1 MAQNSLRKKFSGK
14 KPTDFNIQE
23 FDKYDSTLENYNYND
38 VYDSNTTSNREPI
51 EKTRVGLTDVL
62 KSSYKIVA
70 SNLEDRIRQ
79 AMPNTFELIDEATSF
94 KNDFDYLKSD
104 FIQKVQPSINSIK
117 RSGRVLEPRV
127 KGILPPKLATKYS
140 KLVSET
146 DSDYSY
152 SPPSKEEA
160 REYSIA
166 AELLELFD
174 QQKKLQEK
182 QYIENKLDTEQN
194 RLIDRSIS
202 DKNTQNTLQTL
213 DQIRVANNFTAAF
226 VQDFYKAYLKKDL
239 VLKYKH
245 LFVAQD
251 TLASVQAIAKV
262 TEDKLEEIRHNTALP
277 DIQKQ
282 QKLESLKEV
291 RRQRISNFIVD
302 KAQEKL
308 LPFVKK
314 AASTLYSKA
323 KGRFAE
329 GFELGASGLDMAA
342 TGEQMADDM
351 AETEGRP
358 RNNTAKKLDTITK
371 AGQFAGSFISG
382 NQVNWLGKKLFGEG
396 FDSKALARTLQH
408 GDEFVRNIQQIAMD
422 KIKRYK
428 EDHPES
434 NFFTDLI
441 DAAGIDVNRT
451 GGYIKDVS
459 TEPTEATSFDNQT
472 RTSIVEIIPGYLAK
486 ILQQVT
492 NIATGENNEE
502 LVFSRTQRDFLSE
515 SDFRREAFF
524 NMGISGVSSGNIT
537 QTALEKL
544 RGAYSFVTKND
555 DAKTFDEL
563 KTFISKFIINSGIS
577 RYNLY
582 PGALKKYIENGYD
595 SLGVGDK
602 KYIDSVFN
610 GIGDET
616 EEGQSTRKSVAQ
628 VLIDLVTTD
637 GRIDPSLMV
646 LVSNIIQN
654 TNSQGYDYLE
664 GLDKY
669 ITGSGQGRYLKDLFT
684 IKDGVYNIDPETLAR
699 EREKNLDLIGRT
711 DEEYVRRSKEEQD
724 ELQRRKDD
732 LDKARETLQ
741 SGKERLVSATKWV
754 GKKVTDNKLARKIKS
769 HIPFSEESANESDT
783 IDSVA
788 ESFNTKII
796 NKLSNILDNFII
808 DNPILKN
815 PEEYLKN
822 VAEKGKKFREKFVSK
837 EDLEEEKRLKEKQK
851 REKQR
856 QKDLAEQEKKFG
868 KSFSQSLRYKE
879 SPAVKKNTSLTDIP
893 SVSADILNTINSNL
907 LKHMEQQHD
916 VPDIL
921 FEIWNFLDETHNEKK
936 QRLDDESIQEKSH
949 SESFKSELVSA
960 IKEGMDDLKQSITS
974 NTGPGSVD
982 IRPGDMEG
990 DNKRDTV
997 YEEQI
1002 RKQKEKK
1009 EETLEN
1015 IEIKR
1020 NEKLDD
1026 ILDAIHKL
1034 TNINEKG
1041 FKKKDD
1047 GGFLGGLLGGG
1058 GGAGGFL
1065 DDLLGKIPG
1074 GKFLGKFL
1082 KGPLSKVGAVA
1093 TNPYVLGAIAVTAG
1107 AAIGSEYIDKT
1118 RLENAHKAAKE
1129 LGLDEKTLENF
1140 NEDYKR
1146 TENEKALSNISA
1158 GYDAGA
1164 GWRDTAAVDNFAK
1177 KRAELY
1183 GIDASRSAN
1192 GVWNFFV
1199 RNTDFDTMAD
1209 MEKVSL
1215 ARHMGEI
1222 DTISDKQLAKWAKQ
1236 FGLDPDDREQFDYF
1250 ARWYSFR
1257 FFNIFKQFYAICREY
1272 DTFPN
1277 KIDLLSKEKIKEIQD
1292 KLEKSVQQYVSAE
1305 LKAVVPYPE
1314 AYKKF
1319 KGKVESITKPKG
1331 TVNIR
1336 KDQTSSDVKSG
1347 TGNVELDTSSQN
1359 KTQTTGYSADTN
1371 FNTATITAQDVA
1383 GYGQGANA
1391 TDVYNTPSVQFG
1403 QGSEGNIKD
1412 IPVPKGKGYNNVKD
1426 TILAAAK
1433 MAGVDPQ
1440 AMIAFAGI
1448 ESSFNPG
1455 TGNST
1460 TSAQGLYQFTDGTW
1474 AEVLT
1479 KYGPKYGIPLGTSK
1493 FDARANA
1500 LMAAEYMKYNASLL
1514 RKKIGKDPSLV
1525 DLYAAH
1531 MSGPGGGPAIMKAF
1545 YSNPNMDVISA
1556 LRNGGIGNET
1566 IAKMIAAN
1574 RTVYGSQ
1581 QTPKSVAQV
1590 VAVYQN
1596 AINKYTGGEFKQA
1609 TDQSSVNID
1618 TKSASTTSLTQPNDV
1633 NVTTPTG
1640 QGTTPATTTP
1650 NTASSGGG
1658 SSTSSTSALGT
1669 SGTES
1674 SVSPV
1679 TAGLNATDQYMAT
1692 KGQIVRPTNSNVV
1705 TSPFGPRNVT
1715 GGSKDHKGI
1724 DLRARMG
1731 DPVFAMTDGTV
1742 TGAGGKY
1749 NAMTIN
1755 HGDGLSTRYLHLSQM
1770 ELSPGTKVTAGQ
1782 EIGKAGGTGPK
1793 GPSQYVPHLHFGVYK
1808 NSKPVDPEPFLKQ
1821 HKVDLVRKGQP
1832 GEKANAP
1839 LSDADTA
1846 TQSGSPAP
1854 ATGETIPVGEKGE
1867 AAARK
1872 ASENT
1877 AAANIQTQQQGST
1890 QESTKTQN
1898 LAPDGQVNVNTANDI
1913 YNKTDT
1919 NTPTINDT
1927 TAPANI
1933 AANVTPE
1940 MKPKLENTTGNVE
1953 DLLSQI
1959 LSELVKS
1966 NTSLVTISES
1976 QSSFKSLE
1984 TTLQTGFTTMSNY
1997 LAKLPSSSS
2006 SYSETNVNPT
2016 THSST
2021 RTTTAPA
2028 KKEIKPKIPI
2038 SSVKPA
2044 LNVSKTRRQAL
2055 NTSTSLTV

>member
-1 MAQNSLRKKFSGK
+1 MAQNNLKKKFASK

-23 FDKYDSTLENYNYND
+23 FDKYDSALEDYNYRD
-38 VYDSNTTSNREPI
+38 VYNSNTSNNREPI
-51 EKTRVGLTDVL
+51 EKTKVGLTDVL
-62 KSSYKIVA
+62 KSSYKIVS

-79 AMPNTFELIDEATSF
+79 AMPNTFELIDEVTSF

-127 KGILPPKLATKYS
+127 KGILPPKLANKYN

-166 AELLELFD
+166 AELSELFD
-174 QQKKLQEK
+174 QQKKFQEK
-182 QYIENKLDTEQN
+182 QYIEDKLDTEQN

-282 QKLESLKEV
+282 QRLESLKEA

-302 KAQEKL
+302 QAQEKL
-308 LPFVKK
+308 LPFAKK
-314 AASTLYSKA
+314 AASTLYSRA
-323 KGRFAE
+323 KDRFAE

-342 TGEQMADDM
+342 TSEQLADDM
-351 AETEGRP
+351 TEAEGKP
-358 RNNTAKKLDTITK
+358 RSAGHKKLDAITK
-371 AGQFAGSFISG
+371 AGQLAGSFATG
-382 NQVNWLGKKLFGEG
+382 NQVNWIGRKIFGKG
-396 FDSKALARTLQH
+396 FDSKALTKTLQH
-408 GDEFVRNIQQIAMD
+408 SDEMLGNMQQIAMD
-422 KIKRYK
+422 KIKRYR

-451 GGYIKDVS
+451 GGYIKDVN
-459 TEPTEATSFDNQT
+459 TEPTEAASFDNQT

-502 LVFSRTQRDFLSE
+502 LVFSRSQRDFLSE

-524 NMGISGVSSGNIT
+524 NMGISGVNAGNVT

-544 RGAYSFVTKND
+544 RGAYSFATKSD

-563 KTFISKFIINSGIS
+563 KTFISKFIVNSGIS

-582 PGALKKYIENGYD
+582 PGALKKYIETGYD
-595 SLGVGDK
+595 SLGTGDK

-628 VLIDLVTTD
+628 ILIDLVTTD

-646 LVSNIIQN
+646 LVSNIIQS
-654 TNSQGYDYLE
+654 TNRQGYDYLE

-669 ITGSGQGRYLKDLFT
+669 ITGSGQGRYLRDLFT
-684 IKDGVYNIDPETLAR
+684 IKDGVYNIDPETLAK
-699 EREKNLDLIGRT
+699 EREKNLDLVGRT
-711 DEEYVRRSKEEQD
+711 DEEYIRRSKEEQE

-741 SGKERLVSATKWV
+741 SGKERIVTAASWV
-754 GKKVTDNKLARKIKS
+754 GKKVTDNKLARKIRS
-769 HIPFSEESANESDT
+769 HIPFSEESSSESKAV
-783 IDSVA
+783 DSVA

-796 NKLSNILDNFII
+796 NKLSNILDNFLI

-815 PEEYLKN
+815 PEEYLKK
-822 VAEKGKKFREKFVSK
+822 ATEKGKQFREKFATE
-837 EDLEEEKRLKEKQK
+837 EDLAEEKRLKEKSE

-856 QKDLAEQEKKFG
+856 QKELLEQEKKFG

-879 SPAVKKNTSLTDIP
+879 SPTVKRNTSLMDIP
-893 SVSADILNTINSNL
+893 SVSSDILNSINDNL
-907 LKHMEQQHD
+907 LKHMERQHD

-921 FEIWNFLDETHNEKK
+921 FEIWNFLDETHSEKK
-936 QRLDDESIQEKSH
+936 KLFDDEKVQETSR

-960 IKEGMDDLKQSITS
+960 IKDGMDDLKQSLGS
-974 NTGPGSVD
+974 TGPGSVD
-982 IRPGDMEG
+982 IRPGDLEG

-997 YEEQI
+997 YEEQV
-1002 RKQKEKK
+1002 RKQQEKK
-1009 EETLEN
+1009 EKTQID
-1015 IEIKR
+1015 IEIQR
-1020 NEKLDD
+1020 NEKIDD
-1026 ILDAIHKL
+1026 ILSAIHKL

-1041 FKKKDD
+1041 FKKED
-1047 GGFLGGLLGGG
+1047 GGLLGGLLGGG

-1074 GKFLGKFL
+1074 GKFL
-1082 KGPLSKVGAVA
+1082 KGPLGKLGAFA
-1093 TNPYVLGAIAVTAG
+1093 KNPYVLGALAVTAG
-1107 AAIGSEYIDKT
+1107 GYIASEYIDKSRRNDVT
-1118 RLENAHKAAKE
+1118 LANKKYGFEEEDLEKY
-1129 LGLDEKTLENF
+1129 T
-1140 NEDYKR
+1140 EDYKNA
-1146 TENEKALSNISA
+1146 ENESALSMVNA
-1158 GYDAGA
+1158 GYDAAA
-1164 GWRDTAAVDNFAK
+1164 GWRDTTIVDNFLK

-1192 GVWNFFV
+1192 GMWNFIV
-1199 RNTDFDTMAD
+1199 RNKDVDTMLD
-1209 MEKVSL
+1209 MEKAAAK
-1215 ARHMGEI
+1215 ARENK
-1222 DTISDKQLAKWAKQ
+1222 DISDNQLRKWAET
-1236 FGLDPDDREQFDYF
+1236 FGFDVNDSEQFDYF
-1250 ARWYSFR
+1250 ARWFSYR
-1257 FFNIFKQFYAICREY
+1257 FFNLWKQWYYICRNY
-1272 DTFPN
+1272 GTFPKEMDQIPPETVS
-1277 KIDLLSKEKIKEIQD
+1277 KIQSE
-1292 KLEKSVQQYVSAE
+1292 LEKVAQKHLIGE
-1305 LKAVVPYPE
+1305 LKDVTPYPE
-1314 AYKKF
+1314 SYKKF
-1319 KGKVESITKPKG
+1319 KGKIDSITKPKG
-1331 TVNIR
+1331 AVDVN
-1336 KDQTSSDVKSG
+1336 KDINKNTASVDVKSE
-1347 TGNVELDTSSQN
+1347 TGDPELDALLQKRNQS
-1359 KTQTTGYSADTN
+1359 KGYLPGETRP
-1371 FNTATITAQDVA
+1371 NTATVTAQDVA
-1383 GYGQGANA
+1383 QYGQGVNT

-1412 IPVPKGKGYNNVKD
+1412 IPVPKGKGYDNVKD

-1440 AMIAFAGI
+1440 AMITFAGI

-1455 TGNST
+1455 TGNSK

-1500 LMAAEYMKYNASLL
+1500 LMAAEYMKYNASIL
-1514 RKKIGKDPSLV
+1514 KSKIGKDPSLV

-1545 YSNPNMDVISA
+1545 YNNPNMDVISA
-1556 LRNGGIGNET
+1556 LRNGGIKDTT
-1566 IAKMIAAN
+1566 IANMINAN

-1581 QTPKSVAQV
+1581 QAPKTVAQV

-1596 AINKYTGGEFKQA
+1596 AVNKYSKGEFKQSS
-1609 TDQSSVNID
+1609 DQAAVNID
-1618 TKSASTTSLTQPNDV
+1618 TKSPQATSLTQPNDV
-1633 NVTTPTG
+1633 NAPTSAG
-1640 QGTTPATTTP
+1640 QGTASANAPG
-1650 NTASSGGG
+1650 TASPGNV
-1658 SSTSSTSALGT
+1658 SALGNLST
-1669 SGTES
+1669 DQTP
-1674 SVSPV
+1674 SPI
-1679 TAGLNATDQYMAT
+1679 TAGLKATEQYMANIDT
-1692 KGQIVRPTNSNVV
+1692 KGKIVRPTKSNVV
-1705 TSPFGPRNVT
+1705 TSPFGPRNVE
-1715 GGSKDHKGI
+1715 GGSKDHKAI
-1724 DLRARMG
+1724 DLRANTG
-1731 DPVFAMTDGTV
+1731 DPIFAMMDGVV
-1742 TGAGGKY
+1742 TGAGGSY

-1755 HGDGLSTRYLHLSQM
+1755 HGDGLSSRYLHLSQM
-1770 ELSPGTKVTAGQ
+1770 GVPRGTKVVAGQ
-1782 EIGKAGGTGPK
+1782 EIGKAGGK
-1793 GPSQYVPHLHFGVYK
+1793 GPNGPNQYVPHLHLGVYK
-1808 NSKPVDPEPFLKQ
+1808 DSKPIDPEAFLKQ
-1821 HKVDLVRKGQP
+1821 HKVELVRKGQP

-1839 LSDADTA
+1839 LSDVDAA
-1846 TQSGSPAP
+1846 TQSGSPVP
-1854 ATGETIPVGEKGE
+1854 ATGEVLPVGEKGE

-1872 ASENT
+1872 ASEN
-1877 AAANIQTQQQGST
+1877 AAAADVKTQQQGST
-1890 QESTKTQN
+1890 QESTKNQN
-1898 LAPDGQVNVNTANDI
+1898 LAPDGQVNVNTASDI

-1919 NTPTINDT
+1919 ATPTINDT

-1933 AANVTPE
+1933 PASTTPE
-1940 MKPKLENTTGNVE
+1940 VKPTLESTSGNVE
-1953 DLLSQI
+1953 NLLSQI

-1966 NTSLVTISES
+1966 NTNLATISEG
-1976 QSSFKSLE
+1976 QASFKSLE
-1984 TTLQTGFTTMSNY
+1984 TTLQSGFTTMSNY
-1997 LAKLPSSSS
+1997 LAQLPSSSS
-2006 SYSETNVNPT
+2006 SYVETDPASIN
-2016 THSST
+2016 
-2021 RTTTAPA
+2021 RTQPKQTQTS
-2028 KKEIKPKIPI
+2028 KKEMKSRIPI
-2038 SSVKPA
+2038 SPTKPA
-2044 LNVSKTRRQAL
+2044 LNVSKTRRQAA
-2055 NTSTSLTV
+2055 NTTNSIVV

>member
-1 MAQNSLRKKFSGK
+1 MAQDSLKKKFTGK
-14 KPTDFNIQE
+14 KPTDFTIQE
-23 FDKYDSTLENYNYND
+23 FDKYDSALEDYNYRD
-38 VYDSNTTSNREPI
+38 IYDSNTKSNREPI

-62 KSSYKIVA
+62 KSSYKMVS

-79 AMPNTFELIDEATSF
+79 AMPNTFELIDEVTSF

-127 KGILPPKLATKYS
+127 KGILPPKLATKYN

-166 AELLELFD
+166 AELSELFD
-174 QQKKLQEK
+174 QQQKLQEK
-182 QYIENKLDTEQN
+182 QYIEDKLDAEQN

-202 DKNTQNTLQTL
+202 DKNTQDTLQTL

-282 QKLESLKEV
+282 QKLESLKEA

-314 AASTLYSKA
+314 AASTLYSRA
-323 KGRFAE
+323 KDRFAE

-342 TGEQMADDM
+342 TSEQMADDM
-351 AETEGRP
+351 NEAEGKP
-358 RNNTAKKLDTITK
+358 RSAGHKKLDTITK
-371 AGQFAGSFISG
+371 AGQFAGSFATG
-382 NQVNWLGKKLFGEG
+382 NQVNWVGRKIFGEG
-396 FDSKALARTLQH
+396 FDSKALTKTLQH
-408 GDEFVRNIQQIAMD
+408 SDELLGNMQQIAMD

-492 NIATGENNEE
+492 NIATGEDNEE
-502 LVFSRTQRDFLSE
+502 LVFSRSQRDFLSE

-524 NMGISGVSSGNIT
+524 NMGISGINAGNIT

-544 RGAYSFVTKND
+544 RGAYSFATKSD

-582 PGALKKYIENGYD
+582 PGALKKYIETGYD
-595 SLGVGDK
+595 SLGTGDK

-628 VLIDLVTTD
+628 ILIDMVTTD

-654 TNSQGYDYLE
+654 TNSQGYNYLE

-669 ITGSGQGRYLKDLFT
+669 ITGSGQGRYLRDLFT
-684 IKDGVYNIDPETLAR
+684 IKDDVYTVDPETLAR

-711 DEEYVRRSKEEQD
+711 DEEYVKRSKEAQD

-732 LDKARETLQ
+732 LDKARETLRG
-741 SGKERLVSATKWV
+741 GKERLVGAANWV

-769 HIPFSEESANESDT
+769 HIPFSEESFKESEAV
-783 IDSVA
+783 DSVA
-788 ESFNTKII
+788 QSFNTKII
-796 NKLSNILDNFII
+796 DKLSNILDNFLV

-815 PEEYLKN
+815 PEKYLKD
-822 VAEKGKKFREKFVSK
+822 ATEKGKKFREKFVT
-837 EDLEEEKRLKEKQK
+837 EEELAEEKRLKEERE

-856 QKDLAEQEKKFG
+856 QKELAEQEKRFG

-879 SPAVKKNTSLTDIP
+879 SPSVKRSTSLADIP
-893 SVSADILNTINSNL
+893 SVSSDILNSINDNIV
-907 LKHMEQQHD
+907 KHMERQHD

-936 QRLDDESIQEKSH
+936 KLFDDEKMQETSR

-960 IKEGMDDLKQSITS
+960 IKDGMEDLKQSLGS
-974 NTGPGSVD
+974 SEPGSVD
-982 IRPGDMEG
+982 IRPGDLEG

-997 YEEQI
+997 YEEQV
-1002 RKQKEKK
+1002 RKQQEKK
-1009 EETLEN
+1009 EKTQID
-1015 IEIKR
+1015 IEIQR
-1020 NEKLDD
+1020 NEKIDD
-1026 ILDAIHKL
+1026 ILSAIHKL

-1041 FKKKDD
+1041 FKKED
-1047 GGFLGGLLGGG
+1047 GGLLGGLLGGG
-1058 GGAGGFL
+1058 GGSGGFL

-1074 GKFLGKFL
+1074 GKFL
-1082 KGPLSKVGAVA
+1082 KGPLGKLGAFA
-1093 TNPYVLGAIAVTAG
+1093 KNPYVLGALAVTAG
-1107 AAIGSEYIDKT
+1107 GYIASEYIDKSRRNDVT
-1118 RLENAHKAAKE
+1118 LANEKYGFEEEDLEKYV
-1129 LGLDEKTLENF
+1129 
-1140 NEDYKR
+1140 EDYKSA
-1146 TENEKALSNISA
+1146 ENESALSMVNA
-1158 GYDAGA
+1158 GYDAAA
-1164 GWRDTAAVDNFAK
+1164 GWRDTTVVDNFLK

-1192 GVWNFFV
+1192 GMWNFIV
-1199 RNTDFDTMAD
+1199 RNKDVDTMLD
-1209 MEKVSL
+1209 MEKAAFK
-1215 ARHMGEI
+1215 ARENK
-1222 DTISDKQLAKWAKQ
+1222 DISDNQLREWAKT
-1236 FGLDPDDREQFDYF
+1236 FGFDVNDSEQFDYF
-1250 ARWYSFR
+1250 ARWFSYR
-1257 FFNIFKQFYAICREY
+1257 FFNLWKQWYYICRDY
-1272 DTFPN
+1272 GTFPEKMDQIPPETVS
-1277 KIDLLSKEKIKEIQD
+1277 KIQSE
-1292 KLEKSVQQYVSAE
+1292 LEKVAQKHLIGE
-1305 LKAVVPYPE
+1305 LKDVTPYPE
-1314 AYKKF
+1314 SYKKF
-1319 KGKVESITKPKG
+1319 KGKVDSITKPKG
-1331 TVNIR
+1331 AVDVS
-1336 KDQTSSDVKSG
+1336 KDINKDTASVDVKSE
-1347 TGNVELDTSSQN
+1347 TGDPELDALLQKRNQS
-1359 KTQTTGYSADTN
+1359 KGYLPGETG
-1371 FNTATITAQDVA
+1371 FNTATTTAQDVA
-1383 GYGQGANA
+1383 QYGQGASA

-1455 TGNST
+1455 TGNSS

-1474 AEVLT
+1474 TEVLT

-1500 LMAAEYMKYNASLL
+1500 LMAAEYMKYNASII
-1514 RKKIGKDPSLV
+1514 KSKIGKNPSLV

-1545 YSNPNMDVISA
+1545 YSNPGMDVISA
-1556 LRNGGIGNET
+1556 LRNGGIKNET
-1566 IAKMIAAN
+1566 IAGMIRAN
-1574 RTVYGSQ
+1574 PTVYGSQ
-1581 QTPKSVAQV
+1581 QVPKSVAQV

-1596 AINKYTGGEFKQA
+1596 AINKYSQGEFKQNI
-1609 TDQSSVNID
+1609 DQTAVNID
-1618 TKSASTTSLTQPNDV
+1618 TKSTQTTSLTQPNDV
-1633 NVTTPTG
+1633 NVTTPTA
-1640 QGTTPATTTP
+1640 QGSTPAATVP
-1650 NTASSGGG
+1650 NTTSPGGG
-1658 SSTSSTSALGT
+1658 SSASAFGASNTEQSTS
-1669 SGTES
+1669 
-1674 SVSPV
+1674 PI
-1679 TAGLNATDQYMAT
+1679 TAGLNAVDQYIDA
-1692 KGQIVRPTNSNVV
+1692 KGKINRPTNSNVV

-1724 DLRARMG
+1724 DLRARTG
-1731 DPVFAMTDGTV
+1731 DPVFAMSDGVV

-1770 ELSPGTKVTAGQ
+1770 ELAPGTKVTAGQ
-1782 EIGKAGGTGPK
+1782 EIGKAGGKGPK
-1793 GPSQYVPHLHFGVYK
+1793 GPNQYVPHLHFGLYK
-1808 NSKPVDPEPFLKQ
+1808 NSKPIDPEPFLKQ
-1821 HKVDLVRKGQP
+1821 NKVDLVRKGQP

-1877 AAANIQTQQQGST
+1877 AASDVKTQQQGST
-1890 QESTKTQN
+1890 QESTKNQN
-1898 LAPDGQVNVNTANDI
+1898 LAPDGQVNVNTASDI

-1919 NTPTINDT
+1919 TTPTINDT

-1933 AANVTPE
+1933 TASTTPE
-1940 MKPKLENTTGNVE
+1940 TKPTLESTSGNVE
-1953 DLLSQI
+1953 NLLSQI

-1966 NTSLVTISES
+1966 NTNLATISEG
-1976 QSSFKSLE
+1976 QASFKSLE
-1984 TTLQTGFTTMSNY
+1984 TTLQTGFTTMQNY
-1997 LAKLPSSSS
+1997 LVQIPSSSS
-2006 SYSETNVNPT
+2006 NYVETNT
-2016 THSST
+2016 TST
-2021 RTTTAPA
+2021 NRSQAKPVSTP
-2028 KKEIKPKIPI
+2028 KKETRSKVPVSSIKPT
-2038 SSVKPA
+2038 
-2044 LNVSKTRRQAL
+2044 LNIAKTRRQAV
-2055 NTSTSLTV
+2055 NAANPVVV

>member
-1 MAQNSLRKKFSGK
+1 MAQNSLKKKFSGK

-38 VYDSNTTSNREPI
+38 VYDSNTKSNREPI

-146 DSDYSY
+146 DSEYSY

-166 AELLELFD
+166 AELSELFD

-182 QYIENKLDTEQN
+182 QYIEDKLDAEQN

-282 QKLESLKEV
+282 QKLESLKEA

-329 GFELGASGLDMAA
+329 GFEFGASGLDMAA

-351 AETEGRP
+351 AEVEGKSRS
-358 RNNTAKKLDTITK
+358 NASKKLDTITK
-371 AGQFAGSFISG
+371 AGQFAGSFVTG

-408 GDEFVRNIQQIAMD
+408 GDEFVGNMQQIAMD

-459 TEPTEATSFDNQT
+459 AEPTEATSFDNQT

-492 NIATGENNEE
+492 NIATGEENEE

-524 NMGISGVSSGNIT
+524 NMGISGVNAGDIT
-537 QTALEKL
+537 QRAVEKL
-544 RGAYSFVTKND
+544 RGAYSFATKSD

-563 KTFISKFIINSGIS
+563 KTLISKFIINSGIS
-577 RYNLY
+577 KYNIY
-582 PGALKKYIENGYD
+582 PGALKKYIESGYD
-595 SLGVGDK
+595 SLGIGDK

-616 EEGQSTRKSVAQ
+616 EEGLSERKSVAQ
-628 VLIDLVTTD
+628 VLVDMITTD
-637 GRIDPSLMV
+637 GRIDPSLLV
-646 LVSNIIQN
+646 LVNNIIQS

-684 IKDGVYNIDPETLAR
+684 IKDGVYNIDPETLAK
-699 EREKNLDLIGRT
+699 EREKNLDLVGRT
-711 DEEYVRRSKEEQD
+711 EEEYVRRSKEEQD
-724 ELQRRKDD
+724 ELQRRKED
-732 LDKARETLQ
+732 LDKAYETLQ
-741 SGKERLVSATKWV
+741 GGKEKLVGAASWV

-769 HIPFSEESANESDT
+769 HLPFSEESSGESEAV
-783 IDSVA
+783 DSVA
-788 ESFNTKII
+788 KSFNTKII
-796 NKLSNILDNFII
+796 DKLSNILDNFLI
-808 DNPILKN
+808 DNPILKD
-815 PEEYLKN
+815 PDKYLKDTIQ
-822 VAEKGKKFREKFVSK
+822 KGKKFRDKFVSE
-837 EDLEEEKRLKEKQK
+837 EDLEEEKRLKEKQEL
-851 REKQR
+851 EKQR
-856 QKDLAEQEKKFG
+856 QKELKEQEKKFG
-868 KSFSQSLRYKE
+868 KSFSQSLRYKQ
-879 SPAVKKNTSLTDIP
+879 SPTVRKSTSLTDIP

-907 LKHMEQQHD
+907 LKHMERQND

-936 QRLDDESIQEKSH
+936 KLSDTEKTQELSR

-974 NTGPGSVD
+974 AGPGSVD
-982 IRPGDMEG
+982 IRPGDLEG

-997 YEEQI
+997 FEEQV
-1002 RKQKEKK
+1002 RKQQEKK
-1009 EETLEN
+1009 EKTQID
-1015 IEIKR
+1015 IEIQR
-1020 NEKLDD
+1020 NEKIDD
-1026 ILDAIHKL
+1026 ILSAVRKL
-1034 TNINEKG
+1034 TDINEKG
-1041 FKKKDD
+1041 FKKKED
-1047 GGFLGGLLGGG
+1047 GGLLGGLFG
-1058 GGAGGFL
+1058 GGAGGGGFL

-1074 GKFLGKFL
+1074 GKFL
-1082 KGPLSKVGAVA
+1082 KGPLSKLGRFA
-1093 TNPYVLGAIAVTAG
+1093 TNPWVLGAVAVTAG
-1107 AAIGSEYIDKT
+1107 AAIGSEYIEKT
-1118 RLENAHKAAKE
+1118 RLEKAHKAAKE
-1129 LGLDEKTLENF
+1129 LGIDEKTLENF
-1140 NEDYKR
+1140 NETYNSA
-1146 TENEKALSNISA
+1146 ENEHALSSITA

-1164 GWRDTAAVDNFAK
+1164 GWRDTTAVDNFAK

-1192 GVWNFFV
+1192 GVWNFFT
-1199 RNTDFDTMAD
+1199 RNTDFDTMSD
-1209 MEKVSL
+1209 MEEVSL
-1215 ARHMGEI
+1215 NRCLGNI
-1222 DTISDKQLAKWAKQ
+1222 DTVSDKQLAKWAEQ
-1236 FGLDPDDREQFDYF
+1236 FGLDPDDKEQLDYF

-1257 FFNIFKQFYAICREY
+1257 FFNIFKQFYVICLKY
-1272 DTFPN
+1272 KTVPN
-1277 KIDLLSKEKIKEIQD
+1277 RIDLLSKEKIKEIQNE
-1292 KLEKSVQQYVSAE
+1292 LEKSVQQYVSAE

-1359 KTQTTGYSADTN
+1359 RTQTTGYSADTN

-1383 GYGQGANA
+1383 RYGQGANA

-1581 QTPKSVAQV
+1581 QAPKSVAQV

-1640 QGTTPATTTP
+1640 QGTTPATTATS
-1650 NTASSGGG
+1650 NTASLQGG

-1669 SGTES
+1669 SGTEQ
-1674 SVSPV
+1674 SVSPI

-1940 MKPKLENTTGNVE
+1940 TKPKLENTTGNVE

-2006 SYSETNVNPT
+2006 SYSETNVNPIN
-2016 THSST
+2016 HSST

-2055 NTSTSLTV
+2055 NANTSFTV